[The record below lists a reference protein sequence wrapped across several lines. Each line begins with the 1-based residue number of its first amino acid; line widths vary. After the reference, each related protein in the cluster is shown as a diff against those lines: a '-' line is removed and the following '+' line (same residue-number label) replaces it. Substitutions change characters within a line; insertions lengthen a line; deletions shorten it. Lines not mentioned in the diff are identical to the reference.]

1 MSQAGA
7 DRARAGVR
15 PAVVPAVRRSMLPL
29 IVLGLLLLTVPAVA
43 YAGDTRPGRLDRWIQ
58 SVVDHTPSAARDS
71 ALALDWLGEPT
82 GRALLVLATAAVCLL
97 AGRRALAVTAVVA
110 SVLTAVLTTGLKYV
124 VDRRIHDGFL
134 SYPSG
139 HTAALAAIGLVLG
152 LLLADLLRAGP
163 ILGTALVLGL
173 GVLGGALMAWAQI
186 DLTAHYPTDTVGGVG
201 SALVVVPATGLLID
215 RLRRQP

>member
-1 MSQAGA
+1 LSKAGA
-7 DRARAGVR
+7 DHARAGVR
-15 PAVVPAVRRSMLPL
+15 PAVVPAVRRSVLPL
-29 IVLGLLLLTVPAVA
+29 MVLGLLLLTVPAVA
-43 YAGDTRPGRLDRWIQ
+43 YAGDTGPGRLDRWIQ

-82 GRALLVLATAAVCLL
+82 GRALLVLATAAVCVL

-173 GVLGGALMAWAQI
+173 AVLGGALMAWAQI